1 MLLTSRSQAL
11 LKVILDSAHPLK
23 IREVANGFQV
33 SERTI
38 KYDLENIRQWLK
50 ERNIILH
57 SQPNKGIWISEADE
71 VLQGLRHSLNAH
83 GGRDVILHQKE
94 RAKHL
99 AFILLLSDG
108 YQRLHDLADHV
119 GVSRN
124 TVVVDVKETEKLL
137 NGLHLEL
144 VSKQRYGI
152 RVEGSERQKRYA
164 LECLTHDSLDGSVM
178 YRLVQGVLP
187 ENGPGT
193 EAGSLLEKWLISQ
206 PELDEIIRLTKRFV
220 GKLDKSL
227 PDRTLISIMIRLC
240 IVVNRVKRGHVVS
253 VDEADLAEAAE
264 WGSYSLF
271 VRKVH
276 EMCER
281 LHMKIPEHEIA
292 YSSLPLLE
300 AEQVHMKRRASRQS
314 MDIFQAAREL
324 IQKVGEIVRTP
335 LWDDPELGEHL
346 FAHLNDRMTKYM
358 QGVLYPNPLTE
369 EIRRSYARMFDAVK
383 RSCEE
388 VFWPYGIYLM
398 DADIAYL
405 VLHFQAGYDRWQD
418 KKKACA
424 LVVCGTGRGTARFL
438 KNHLESEV
446 RSLRVVGL
454 CSTLEVEKYLA
465 TREVDVIISVLPVKT
480 EVPVVIVNPLPT
492 RQDIG
497 RILACLEALQLE
509 PELESDG
516 VRKHSAKSPNAWMPV
531 QTAELS
537 LRDLPLVERLSQD
550 VIVKGYEISCKLM
563 EAFRGQL
570 TEQTAS
576 GLALHVQLMVNRL
589 AFGSS
594 YDEWDRHS
602 GEETAAHS
610 SWRTRVN
617 QIMQEAGVN
626 VPQSEVTA
634 ILRYFSEKE
643 GGANEC

>member
-11 LKVILDSAHPLK
+11 LKVILDSSNPLK
-23 IREVANGFQV
+23 IREVANDFQV
-33 SERTI
+33 SQRTI

-50 ERNIILH
+50 DRNIILH
-57 SQPNKGIWISEADE
+57 SQPNKGIWISEAEE
-71 VLQGLRHSLNAH
+71 VLQKLRHKLNEH
-83 GGRDVILHQKE
+83 GSKDVILHQKE

-108 YQRLHDLADHV
+108 YQRLNDLADHV

-124 TVVVDVKETEKLL
+124 TVIADVKETEKLL
-137 NGLHLEL
+137 DGLHLEL

-164 LECLTHDSLDGSVM
+164 LECLTHDLLDGSVM

-187 ENGPGT
+187 EHGPGT
-193 EAGSLLEKWLISQ
+193 GAGPLLERWLISP
-206 PELDEIIRLTKRFV
+206 PELDEIIRLTKGFV
-220 GKLDKSL
+220 AKLDKSL

-240 IVVNRVKRGHVVS
+240 MVVNRVKRGQIVS
-253 VDEADLAEAAE
+253 MDEADMAEAAG
-264 WGSYSLF
+264 WGSYSLYARA
-271 VRKVH
+271 VR
-276 EMCER
+276 EMCAR
-281 LHMKIPEHEIA
+281 LGMEMPEHEIA

-300 AEQVHMKRRASRQS
+300 AEQVHLKRRTSRQPL
-314 MDIFQAAREL
+314 DVYVATREL
-324 IQKVGEIVRTP
+324 IKKVGEMVRTP
-335 LWDDPELGEHL
+335 LWDDPELSEHL
-346 FAHLNDRMTKYM
+346 FAHVNDRMTRYM

-424 LVVCGTGRGTARFL
+424 LVVCGTGRGTSRFL
-438 KNHLESEV
+438 KTHLESEV

-454 CSTLEVEKYLA
+454 CSTMEVEKYLA
-465 TREVDVIISVLPVKT
+465 TRKVDVIISVLPVKT

-492 RQDIG
+492 RQDIS
-497 RILACLEALQLE
+497 RIHACLEALELE
-509 PELESDG
+509 PETDG
-516 VRKHSAKSPNAWMPV
+516 VRKSSAKSPHTWMPIE
-531 QTAELS
+531 TTEIS
-537 LRDLPLVERLSQD
+537 PRDLPLVERLSQD
-550 VIVKGYEISCKLM
+550 VIVKGYEISCKLT
-563 EAFRGQL
+563 EAFRSQL

-576 GLALHVQLMVNRL
+576 GLVLHVLLMVTRL

-594 YDEWDRHS
+594 YDEWDVHG
-602 GEETAAHS
+602 GEESAAHS
-610 SWRTRVN
+610 AWRSRIN
-617 QIMQEAGVN
+617 QIMQEAGII

-634 ILRYFSEKE
+634 ILRYLAKKE
-643 GGANEC
+643 GGDDEC